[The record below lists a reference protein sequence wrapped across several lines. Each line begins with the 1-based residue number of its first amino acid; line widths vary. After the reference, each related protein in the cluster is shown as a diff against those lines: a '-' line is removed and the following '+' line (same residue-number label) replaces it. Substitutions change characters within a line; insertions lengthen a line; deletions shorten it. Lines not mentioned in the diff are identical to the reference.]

1 MSSST
6 PITLPLRSKQI
17 APIPSSRP
25 SSLPPPT
32 SSFSLHQP
40 PCLPVI
46 VLLPSHS
53 PFYLVPLDLI
63 SVFIIFPRH
72 PSLALSIPTT
82 ASLHSQPILHPS
94 LHLPPFPSFHPS
106 TIPSHPIT
114 TQLEV
119 LIRKGGGAIWCGR
132 PLIETPISLLW
143 TSVCRGS
150 SQSCKNHISISR
162 LFFWSD
168 YFGF

>member
-1 MSSST
+1 MIFLLCVLFYPHHPSFEIQANCTHPFITPFLSASPYIFFLPSSATLFACNSS
-6 PITLPLRSKQI
+6 PSLPLSILSCTSRPHISFYYL
-17 APIPSSRP
+17 PPSSILG
-25 SSLPPPT
+25 SLN
-32 SSFSLHQP
+32 S
-40 PCLPVI
+40 
-46 VLLPSHS
+46 
-53 PFYLVPLDLI
+53 
-63 SVFIIFPRH
+63 
-72 PSLALSIPTT
+72 
-82 ASLHSQPILHPS
+82 SLHSQPILHPS

-150 SQSCKNHISISR
+150 SQSFKNHISISR
-162 LFFWSD
+162 LFF
-168 YFGF
+168 